1 MHVSKV
7 LYFINVV
14 SLIHVQDPKEEIRL
28 SELVAKK
35 PERRSVPLDHYTE

>member
-14 SLIHVQDPKEEIRL
+14 SLIHGQDPKEKIKGEF
-28 SELVAKK
+28 VPKK